1 MLICIVFFP
10 LVFAFVSSV
19 RPLEDVFKYV
29 SPIGM
34 STFFPARLTFESYVR
49 LFTQWRFGTVLW
61 NSLFVVTMTV
71 AFGVLVNSM
80 AGLSFAKFKFKG
92 KGIMNVLILVSF
104 MIPFELIAVPL
115 YPIMLKWGWINTYW
129 ALIVPTIANGVV
141 IFLYQQFFAGIPDTL
156 IEASMI
162 DGLSWPRIY
171 LNIIMPLAKPVT
183 ISAALILFISQW
195 EAFLWPILV
204 TRSMDFRTIQAALSD
219 FQTEHATMWNDMFAA
234 SILAFMVPVV
244 IIIPFQ
250 KYFIQGIAYAGAKE

>member
-1 MLICIVFFP
+1 
-10 LVFAFVSSV
+10 
-19 RPLEDVFKYV
+19 
-29 SPIGM
+29 
-34 STFFPARLTFESYVR
+34 
-49 LFTQWRFGTVLW
+49 
-61 NSLFVVTMTV
+61 
-71 AFGVLVNSM
+71 
-80 AGLSFAKFKFKG
+80 
-92 KGIMNVLILVSF
+92 MNVLILVSF